1 MCKSCVMHNDF
12 IKLYLLN
19 YLEYFFKQIFREK
32 GENPVIQVRV
42 ELLEDPGIKVT
53 LVQMEKLEPLVIQE
67 EKENMVRQDPMVCM
81 ACLVKEEILER
92 LEAKD
97 LK

>member
-1 MCKSCVMHNDF
+1 MEKQD
-12 IKLYLLN
+12 LLV
-19 YLEYFFKQIFREK
+19 LMVKKDPKAQLVHLVLQEK

-81 ACLVKEEILER
+81 
-92 LEAKD
+92 
-97 LK
+97 

>member
-1 MCKSCVMHNDF
+1 MHNDF

-19 YLEYFFKQIFREK
+19 YLQYFFKQIFREK

-53 LVQMEKLEPLVIQE
+53 LVQMEKLEPL
-67 EKENMVRQDPMVCM
+67 
-81 ACLVKEEILER
+81 
-92 LEAKD
+92 
-97 LK
+97 